1 MKSIQLSITQFF
13 ALATLVFF
21 AFNTTSCVYDG
32 SATAL
37 MSEREDFTLDLP
49 DFSAITLDFPAKVF
63 IKKGE
68 QENIKIN
75 AQPEIFAA
83 LNKTVNDGEW
93 LIDLINFN
101 DGYERVTIEITMP
114 TITGL
119 HTTSTGD
126 IIVED
131 KFDKVELLTLSVD
144 GTGDIQFEGSANQID
159 LLIDGTGDVNLSGQT
174 DFLNARLS
182 STGNLHAFDLTSTVV
197 ELVSTSTGDAEVR
210 VEKALTVTM
219 TSTGDV
225 KYKGRPQITSS
236 ISGTG
241 DLKDEN

>member
-1 MKSIQLSITQFF
+1 MKIIKLSIVQFF

-21 AFNTTSCVYDG
+21 AFNTTSCVQG
-32 SATAL
+32 EKL
-37 MSEREDFTLDLP
+37 MTERENFTLDLP
-49 DFSAITLDFPAKVF
+49 NFSIITLDFPAEIL

-68 QENIKIN
+68 TQNIKIN

-83 LNKTVNDGEW
+83 MTKSVSNNEW
-93 LIDLINFN
+93 LIDLSNFN
-101 DGYERVTIEITMP
+101 GSYEGVTIEITMP

-119 HTTSTGD
+119 FTTSTGD
-126 IIVED
+126 ITVTD
-131 KFDKVELLTLSVD
+131 KFDKVALLTLSVD
-144 GTGDIQFEGSANQID
+144 GTGNIQFEGSADQID
-159 LLIDGTGDVNLSGQT
+159 LLIDGSGDIDLKGAT

-182 STGNLHAFDLTSTVV
+182 STGDLHAFGLNSTVV
-197 ELVSTSTGDAEVR
+197 ELVSTSTGDAEIR
-210 VEKALTVTM
+210 VEEELTVTM

-225 KYKGRPQITSS
+225 KYKGYPQITSR